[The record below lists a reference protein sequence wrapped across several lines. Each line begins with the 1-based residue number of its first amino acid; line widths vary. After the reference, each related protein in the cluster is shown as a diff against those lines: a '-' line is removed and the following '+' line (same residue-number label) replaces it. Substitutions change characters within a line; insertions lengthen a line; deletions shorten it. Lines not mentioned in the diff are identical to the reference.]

1 MERENWVDFPCVVC
15 ICVCKTGSMVLMKE
29 LGSLFGCT
37 GKLWCHFLEGRQ
49 RKHRDLPRST
59 VRWAFPSKDGPIPYC
74 GTIFHPRRLPFW
86 AFNSE
91 APALHGPMVPVSL
104 SRGLVKCHQGKLM
117 QCRNVMRW
125 NGKKKKNDDGGDH
138 KVVTDLSNRVS
149 DTGRCPWLPADLLRV
164 LLVLA
169 MTAMSHS
176 MYVYFS
182 ILLGNHF
189 STVHHVWENPIS
201 SGSSRN
207 TEDEYEQKISILAL
221 SSFTW
226 MAQFW

>member
-29 LGSLFGCT
+29 LGSLFDCT

-125 NGKKKKNDDGGDH
+125 NGSPKKTTMEVTTRWWQTFLTESQTQ
-138 KVVTDLSNRVS
+138 VVARDCQQICWEFFLF
-149 DTGRCPWLPADLLRV
+149 WLWRLWV
-164 LLVLA
+164 IQC
-169 MTAMSHS
+169 T
-176 MYVYFS
+176 S
-182 ILLGNHF
+182 ISPF
-189 STVHHVWENPIS
+189 CWAIT
-201 SGSSRN
+201 SRP
-207 TEDEYEQKISILAL
+207 YIMFGKILYLQGLQGILKMNMNKRFQ
-221 SSFTW
+221 S
-226 MAQFW
+226 